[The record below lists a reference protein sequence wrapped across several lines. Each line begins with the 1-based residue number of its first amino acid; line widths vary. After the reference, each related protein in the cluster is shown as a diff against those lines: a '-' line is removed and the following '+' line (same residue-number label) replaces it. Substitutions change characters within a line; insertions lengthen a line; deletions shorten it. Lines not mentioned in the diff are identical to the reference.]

1 MAIVTRRPDLET
13 KEDPYVAEYTCPC
26 GRPVRIHAEAKPG
39 RLVRCFECAFP
50 LGPGDLPGI
59 PDAPEKQQQ
68 NSLKP

>member
-13 KEDPYVAEYTCPC
+13 KKEPFVAEYTCPC

-50 LGPGDLPGI
+50 LGPGDLPGTWERVETE
-59 PDAPEKQQQ
+59 AGNNKA
-68 NSLKP
+68 K